1 MKIAQAPTL
10 TRVKPKNQIT
20 IPKAVSDRIGIKVG
34 DLLEAQVSPRG
45 VLLVPKMVVD
55 KKLEALR
62 AEIRK
67 GLESGPAKPFD
78 FKALRARVRRKVAQ
92 GKKANAAR

>member
-1 MKIAQAPTL
+1 MKIAQAPTF
-10 TRVKPKNQIT
+10 TRLKPKNQIT

-62 AEIRK
+62 ADIRK

-78 FKALRARVRRKVAQ
+78 FKALKARVHRKAAQ
-92 GKKANAAR
+92 EKKSHPAR